1 MLIKHL
7 LKASFS
13 SPVHHHQGG
22 GVSEESAT
30 VEGADSSGKPFG
42 TGGQFYF

>member
-7 LKASFS
+7 LKASLFF
-13 SPVHHHQGG
+13 PVDHHQGG

-30 VEGADSSGKPFG
+30 LERADSSGKPLG